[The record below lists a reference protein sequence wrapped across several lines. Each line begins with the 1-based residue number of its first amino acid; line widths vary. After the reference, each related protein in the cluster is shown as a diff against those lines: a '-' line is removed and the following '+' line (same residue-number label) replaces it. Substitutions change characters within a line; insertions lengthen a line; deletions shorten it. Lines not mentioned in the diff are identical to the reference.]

1 MDDCWAKAR
10 QFFLNGDFMDK
21 GYQKPAIIFDFG
33 DVLVEWKFQN
43 LYRKVFT
50 SDAEMELF
58 LEKTQLRQMNRRFD
72 AGYPFEKGLAELSAA
87 HPEYKSEL
95 DWFNTRWGEARGPQN
110 EAVIDLM
117 RNLKKAGY
125 PLYGLSNWSREKFD
139 TVKDEL
145 VFLPLLDDYL
155 ISGDAGV
162 TKPDERIYRRL
173 LERIGRPAGEC
184 IFIDDAEENVFAAE
198 EVGMLTILYRSPE
211 QLRSELAGLGIK
223 Y

>member
-1 MDDCWAKAR
+1 MAPGNK
-10 QFFLNGDFMDK
+10 
-21 GYQKPAIIFDFG
+21 KPAIIFDFG

-50 SDAEMELF
+50 SDTEVELF

-87 HPEYKSEL
+87 HPEYAREL
-95 DWFNTRWGEARGPQN
+95 GWFDTRWSEARGPQN
-110 EAVIDLM
+110 EVVIDLM
-117 RNLKKAGY
+117 RTLKKAGY
-125 PLYGLSNWSREKFD
+125 PLYGLSNWSRVKFD

-145 VFLPLLDDYL
+145 VFLPLLEDYL

-162 TKPDERIYRRL
+162 TKPDERIYRML

-198 EVGMLTILYRSPE
+198 ELGIRTILYRSPA
-211 QLRSELAGLGIK
+211 QLKRELLNMGILIN
-223 Y
+223 

>member
-1 MDDCWAKAR
+1 MASGNK
-10 QFFLNGDFMDK
+10 
-21 GYQKPAIIFDFG
+21 KPVIIFDFG

-43 LYRKVFT
+43 LYRKVFA
-50 SDAEMELF
+50 SDADVELF

-72 AGYPFEKGLAELSAA
+72 AGYPFEKGLAELIAA
-87 HPEYKSEL
+87 HPEYAREL
-95 DWFNTRWGEARGPQN
+95 GWFNTRWGEARGPQN
-110 EAVIDLM
+110 EAVINLM
-117 RNLKKAGY
+117 RTLKKAGY

-162 TKPDERIYRRL
+162 TKPDERIYRML
-173 LERIGRPAGEC
+173 LERIGRPAREC

-198 EVGMLTILYRSPE
+198 ELGIRTILYRSPE
-211 QLRSELAGLGIK
+211 QLSRELVALGINQ
-223 Y
+223 

>member
-1 MDDCWAKAR
+1 MAPGNK
-10 QFFLNGDFMDK
+10 
-21 GYQKPAIIFDFG
+21 KPAIIFDFG

-50 SDAEMELF
+50 SDTEVELF

-72 AGYPFEKGLAELSAA
+72 AGYPFEKGLAELSTA
-87 HPEYKSEL
+87 HPEYAREL
-95 DWFNTRWGEARGPQN
+95 GWFDTRWSEARGPQN
-110 EAVIDLM
+110 EVVIDLM
-117 RNLKKAGY
+117 RTLKKAGY
-125 PLYGLSNWSREKFD
+125 PLYGLSNWSRVKFD

-145 VFLPLLDDYL
+145 VFLPLLEDYL

-162 TKPDERIYRRL
+162 TKPDERIYRML

-198 EVGMLTILYRSPE
+198 ELGIRTILYRSPA
-211 QLRSELAGLGIK
+211 QLKRELLNMGILIN
-223 Y
+223 